1 MALPGPIKKYPI
13 DMRKYLYIL
22 AIVAALASCKKG
34 AGTSN
39 LWILGRW
46 ELYSMSGG
54 FRDTIFARGNGNV
67 YQFYGNNTYKK
78 YTASQLSAQGS
89 IRIANLSEENF
100 FVIYF
105 DKDTTGVQ
113 LAYQNGMITLGSS
126 AADGP
131 AWTYQR
137 ISY

>member
-1 MALPGPIKKYPI
+1 MKQFL
-13 DMRKYLYIL
+13 L
-22 AIVAALASCKKG
+22 IVAVVAGLVSCKKNTG
-34 AGTSN
+34 NTPDS
-39 LWILGRW
+39 WILGRW
-46 ELYSMSGG
+46 ELYGMSGG
-54 FRDTIFARGNGNV
+54 FRDTIFARGNGNI
-67 YQFYGNNTYKK
+67 YQFYSNNTYKK

-89 IRIANLSEENF
+89 FRIANLNEENF
-100 FVIYF
+100 FMIYF